1 MCMLRAHVLFVHRWQ
16 LDCVHACPRQP
27 ISMFTAS
34 TRPSVPDAAA
44 STLDSAFSKTPRAA
58 KSASAA
64 IAQSGGRSGQADETA
79 GHHART
85 AGSASSSPP
94 AAASVTATSQAK
106 SSDDDLGNGNLR
118 MTSNSGAAVA
128 NGKHGDIAR
137 TDSHSDSDTAATSAA
152 ALATDERGSSAPPK
166 TKAEIE
172 AEKHEA
178 AVVALRAVVKADVDA
193 KWRSATTARAEMS
206 RRAFRECYADA
217 MQKKKK
223 AHGETSL

>member
-1 MCMLRAHVLFVHRWQ
+1 MPPLA
-16 LDCVHACPRQP
+16 P
-27 ISMFTAS
+27 ISTFTAS
-34 TRPSVPDAAA
+34 TPPSVPDAAA

-58 KSASAA
+58 KSASPA

-85 AGSASSSPP
+85 AGSASSSLP
-94 AAASVTATSQAK
+94 AAASVTATSQTK
-106 SSDDDLGNGNLR
+106 SSDDGLGNGSLR
-118 MTSNSGAAVA
+118 MISNSGAAVA
-128 NGKHGDIAR
+128 NGKHAIGDIAR
-137 TDSHSDSDTAATSAA
+137 TDSHSDSDTTATSAA
-152 ALATDERGSSAPPK
+152 ASATDERGSSAPPK